1 MRGIVS
7 IKYRRKNLP
16 AMAQQQTDVIVFFE
30 SRIQGR
36 GLATERNSPPL
47 PLLRC
52 DRDGHWAA
60 AAKLIRQSWT
70 FDGKI

>member
-7 IKYRRKNLP
+7 INYRRKNLP

-36 GLATERNSPPL
+36 GVGDRAQFSTAPATPL
-47 PLLRC
+47 R
-52 DRDGHWAA
+52 
-60 AAKLIRQSWT
+60 
-70 FDGKI
+70 